1 MTYSK
6 RTHNSCLFIKFELI
20 LKRKNYIKMLVEET
34 EKPQQL
40 PKKNR
45 FQIFLLTN
53 KQIKNSFKNLVLIHM

>member
-20 LKRKNYIKMLVEET
+20 LKGKNYIKMLVEET